1 MSILDERL
9 KSLRKAK
16 SLSQNAL
23 AKVAGIEPRTY
34 NRYEL
39 GDRVPRLEHLTTLA
53 DFYNTSID
61 YLVGRTDDP
70 TPPVPPIQQSMSE
83 RG

>member
-1 MSILDERL
+1 MDFSSRL
-9 KSLRKAK
+9 KSLRKSRNHTQKDVYDAINVAPIVYQRYEYGK
-16 SLSQNAL
+16 NLPRVEQLIAL
-23 AKVAGIEPRTY
+23 ADY
-34 NRYEL
+34 F
-39 GDRVPRLEHLTTLA
+39 D
-53 DFYNTSID
+53 TSID